1 MCKQIRHTYYC
12 EELFPIKHKTKHSCE
27 SAIFYNL
34 TADVVYPVCQFD
46 YFYNTTPPDHERG
59 HPTVHEYQ
67 PKSPVYPPPSDS
79 SDDEDFSSMPDLV
92 IPEEGMSPVTD
103 HSNDSGYETHGSALA
118 DVSANQDSFQDKDR
132 QMTLAQALE
141 KELHKAPWQ
150 KQLATGPI
158 DDLKKMIKT
167 VRPIYEG
174 FWYNSDQGILARLD
188 QAARKLKERRNVQL
202 QDNQEGG
209 KTVPANSNP
218 EKSCS
223 LCDEPM
229 GHHVLQCSKET
240 LQDTLKEV
248 IHSTPVEPLTG
259 PPKIVHPFPEV
270 SPQTLLSPPPGIP
283 ANFSVKLNSIAKMH
297 TGPPPKEAHM
307 LTALTTQ
314 PKVMLKRMSPGEIWS
329 HTSSA

>member
-1 MCKQIRHTYYC
+1 
-12 EELFPIKHKTKHSCE
+12 
-27 SAIFYNL
+27 
-34 TADVVYPVCQFD
+34 
-46 YFYNTTPPDHERG
+46 
-59 HPTVHEYQ
+59 
-67 PKSPVYPPPSDS
+67 
-79 SDDEDFSSMPDLV
+79 
-92 IPEEGMSPVTD
+92 
-103 HSNDSGYETHGSALA
+103 
-118 DVSANQDSFQDKDR
+118 
-132 QMTLAQALE
+132 MT
-141 KELHKAPWQ
+141 
-150 KQLATGPI
+150 
-158 DDLKKMIKT
+158 KT
-167 VRPIYEG
+167 VRPTYEG

-188 QAARKLKERRNVQL
+188 QAAKKLKERRNAQL
-202 QDNQEGG
+202 QDNQEDS
-209 KTVPANSNP
+209 KAVPANSNP

-259 PPKIVHPFPEV
+259 PPKIVYPFPEV
-270 SPQTLLSPPPGIP
+270 SPQTLLPPPPGIP

-314 PKVMLKRMSPGEIWS
+314 PKVMLKRMSPEEIWN